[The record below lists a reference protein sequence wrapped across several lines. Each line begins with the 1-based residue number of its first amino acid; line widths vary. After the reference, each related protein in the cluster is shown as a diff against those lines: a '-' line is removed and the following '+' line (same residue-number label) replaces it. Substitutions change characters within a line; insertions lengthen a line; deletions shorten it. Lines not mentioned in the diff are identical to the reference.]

1 MGQFAVIL
9 PAAGRST
16 RFGDPKQKKIFAELD
31 GRAVWLR
38 AVEPFINR
46 DDVAQTIVVIAPEDR
61 DLFERRFRASVA
73 FLNIRVIDGGAE
85 RSDSV
90 ARALEVVDP
99 ACEFVAVHDAAR
111 PCLTTELIDAVFA
124 AARAHGAALLAVRV
138 ADTLKRVGP
147 DRFTTETLPRDDLYL
162 AQTPQVFRRELLMR
176 AYANRSRLDAPA
188 TDDTRLVEA
197 IGHRCAVVEG
207 SPMNLKITTAT
218 DLRLASAVLQALP
231 KPKREGPAHPFA
243 DERAMWGDA
252 PKPKPSDLFLGPGP
266 SNQP

>member
-16 RFGDPKQKKIFAELD
+16 RFGDSKQKKIFAELE

-61 DLFERRFRASVA
+61 ELFERRFRPSVA
-73 FLNIRVIDGGAE
+73 FMNIRVIDGGAE

-99 ACEFVAVHDAAR
+99 ACDYIAVHDAAR
-111 PCLTTELIDAVFA
+111 PCLTTELVDAVFA
-124 AARAHGAALLAVRV
+124 AAQTHGAALLAIPVS
-138 ADTLKRVGP
+138 DTIKRVGA
-147 DRFTTETLPRDDLYL
+147 DGFTTETVPRDHLYL
-162 AQTPQVFRRELLMR
+162 AQTPQAFRRELLMR
-176 AYANRSRLDAPA
+176 AYANRARIGAAAA

-197 IGHRCAVVEG
+197 IGHPCAIVEG
-207 SPMNLKITTAT
+207 SPLNLKITTAA
-218 DLRLASAVLQALP
+218 DLRLAAAALQALP

-243 DERAMWGDA
+243 DEREMWGNL
-252 PKPKPSDLFLGPGP
+252 PKRKPSDLF
-266 SNQP
+266 